1 MNNRLF
7 DYRMSLKYKFQKDF
21 ADYLGINR
29 KSYCEYENNSRQPNI
44 DTVVQILMKLNISFE
59 ELYGLSE
66 FKPAVIQPQTQ
77 QLNIKPKVQI
87 EKKIETKE
95 EKPKKKRITN
105 LVIGGN

>member
-44 DTVVQILMKLNISFE
+44 DTVIQILMKLNISFE
-59 ELYGLSE
+59 ELYGLTS
-66 FKPAVIQPQTQ
+66 FKPATIQSQ
-77 QLNIKPKVQI
+77 QLDIKPQIQI
-87 EKKIETKE
+87 EKKSETKE